1 MRDNDTSVE
10 TLKAAP
16 KAFYDAVL
24 PFLAEAEAENTLL
37 IGISS
42 RLAARDM
49 PDSPE
54 AFFWVVRDGDEICG
68 AAMWTPPHDLV
79 LSHPFS
85 DAALDTLSEFLLR
98 MQLPL
103 PGVLGP
109 DDAASKF
116 ALQWTTA
123 RNLTAHLWRRERIYC
138 LQRVEPLPWTEG
150 HMIQAE
156 PEHMARLVP
165 WMGDF
170 LEEMREKGDPAAGL
184 SAAIADGRV
193 FVWWNVSPVSM
204 AGWANPTPN
213 GVRIGPVYTPL
224 EQRRRGY
231 ATAVV
236 SALSDTLLRQGKSF
250 CALYTDLSNPTSNSI
265 YQRVGYQPILDC
277 YHYRFIS

>member
-103 PGVLGP
+103 PGAP
-109 DDAASKF
+109 PPRPRSPEH
-116 ALQWTTA
+116 
-123 RNLTAHLWRRERIYC
+123 RNPHQREA
-138 LQRVEPLPWTEG
+138 EPLRP
-150 HMIQAE
+150 
-156 PEHMARLVP
+156 R
-165 WMGDF
+165 
-170 LEEMREKGDPAAGL
+170 
-184 SAAIADGRV
+184 
-193 FVWWNVSPVSM
+193 SP
-204 AGWANPTPN
+204 
-213 GVRIGPVYTPL
+213 
-224 EQRRRGY
+224 
-231 ATAVV
+231 
-236 SALSDTLLRQGKSF
+236 TL
-250 CALYTDLSNPTSNSI
+250 C
-265 YQRVGYQPILDC
+265 VGSW
-277 YHYRFIS
+277 R